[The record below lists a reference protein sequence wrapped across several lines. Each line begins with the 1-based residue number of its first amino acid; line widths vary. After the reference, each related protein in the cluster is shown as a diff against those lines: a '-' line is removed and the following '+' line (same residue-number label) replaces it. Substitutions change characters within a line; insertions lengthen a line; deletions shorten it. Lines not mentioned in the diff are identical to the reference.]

1 MFCVT
6 INKSPPLWKS
16 QLPSQFTIVT
26 TDSPK
31 VPGRR
36 WYSSLFSSR
45 DSLHSSN
52 KTMKCN
58 FFLLTF
64 YHQVALAGCP
74 QNVCVGLL
82 HQLLQTRLPSPL
94 SHRPSTT
101 TKRRKMAACSGRSA
115 WRRYRAWP
123 LGPVRRCG
131 CAPPPPAASAPA
143 GWGSFHPSAP
153 GSGSTP
159 ADTKKGRNMKIP
171 RSVREQRRDGAC
183 ILVYLLWSNYLGCSS
198 GRKERWGR
206 WSMTIELGGV
216 WEIRLRWMGTKLR
229 SKRAKGANDR
239 KVEQSNEEG
248 EQRGGK

>member
-16 QLPSQFTIVT
+16 QLSNQFTIVT

-45 DSLHSSN
+45 DSLHSPH
-52 KTMKCN
+52 KTMNVRKCN

-64 YHQVALAGCP
+64 SHHVALASCP
-74 QNVCVGLL
+74 QKVCVGLL
-82 HQLLQTRLPSPL
+82 HQLLQTCLPSPL
-94 SHRPSTT
+94 SHSLPVQS

-115 WRRYRAWP
+115 WRRCRAWP
-123 LGPVRRCG
+123 LGPVRLCG
-131 CAPPPPAASAPA
+131 CAPPPLAASAPA

-159 ADTKKGRNMKIP
+159 ADKNT
-171 RSVREQRRDGAC
+171 
-183 ILVYLLWSNYLGCSS
+183 
-198 GRKERWGR
+198 
-206 WSMTIELGGV
+206 
-216 WEIRLRWMGTKLR
+216 
-229 SKRAKGANDR
+229 KRAETWKSP
-239 KVEQSNEEG
+239 VV
-248 EQRGGK
+248 